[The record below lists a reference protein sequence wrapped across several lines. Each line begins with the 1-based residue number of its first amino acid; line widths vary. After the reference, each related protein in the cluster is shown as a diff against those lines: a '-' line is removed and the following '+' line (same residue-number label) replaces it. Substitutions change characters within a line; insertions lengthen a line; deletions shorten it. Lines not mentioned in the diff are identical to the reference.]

1 MVDVNVV
8 YDYELYR
15 LMNVKRRRHFDRTDP
30 RETMPAA
37 EILRQFR
44 FNSPRIDMIVD
55 MIRWT

>member
-44 FNSPRIDMIVD
+44 LTRLEL
-55 MIRWT
+55 T